1 MPTSETRSPQADSR
15 VVLYVR
21 DGCHL
26 CEAAV
31 EVVRSVCEESTTDWV
46 TIDID
51 AIRETGP
58 AGRALAEEYA
68 DLVPVVVVDGVR
80 RGYWRLDADRVRR
93 ALATGGSG
101 A

>member
-1 MPTSETRSPQADSR
+1 MADSR

-21 DGCHL
+21 SGCHL
-26 CEAAV
+26 CEVAV
-31 EVVRSVCEESTTDWV
+31 DVVRSVCQESDADWV
-46 TIDID
+46 ALDID
-51 AIRETGP
+51 EMRETGA

-93 ALATGGSG
+93 ALAAGRPS

>member
-1 MPTSETRSPQADSR
+1 MADSR

-21 DGCHL
+21 RGCHL
-26 CEAAV
+26 CEVAID
-31 EVVRSVCEESTTDWV
+31 VVRSVCQESGANWV
-46 TIDID
+46 ALDID
-51 AIRETGP
+51 DLGATGA

-93 ALATGGSG
+93 ALVAGRPS

>member
-1 MPTSETRSPQADSR
+1 VADSR

-31 EVVRSVCEESTTDWV
+31 EVVRSVCQDSAADWV
-46 TIDID
+46 VIDID
-51 AIRETGP
+51 EIRASGR

-93 ALATGGSG
+93 ALAAGRPG